1 MADTRF
7 FITTPIY
14 YVNFKPHIGTSYTT
28 ILTDVMSR
36 VMRLRGRQALLVTGS
51 DEHSQ
56 NIADLAAEAGMTPR
70 AYTDT
75 IIPKFTDCWELI
87 QIQDYRFER
96 TSDAKHRETVQAFWQ
111 RIFDR
116 GDVYKGEYA
125 GWYHTSNNEFLDEDA
140 VPENPEADPRLKYL
154 TEESYFF
161 KLSAYQDWLLEFHQ
175 ANPEYVVPGFRR
187 NEMLNR
193 IKEGLRDICISRT
206 STDWGI
212 PLPWDEAHVFYVWV
226 DALLTYLTGSGFDIA
241 AFNATRDGEG
251 RSSEVRDVLWETTR
265 EDLKSQPE
273 GNHWPADLHVMAKDI
288 PWFHAVIWPAMWASF
303 GGPPPKKMLVHG
315 YWRFDGEKM
324 SKSLGNVVDPYDAA
338 KIVGVDGLRYF
349 LMREVPAG
357 RDGNFNYEALIS
369 RYNYDLANDLGNLVH
384 RTLSLLHQSF
394 EGRLPEAEKVRDEAD
409 ERIAAARQEAID
421 TVLPA
426 YEALRFSEALQ
437 EIWSLVSLA
446 NKYVDEK
453 KPWELKKRPERAG
466 EIATMYYQLIN
477 AIRTVVLLAYP
488 VIPGAANRFWQL
500 LGLEGNLEEQRVDA
514 LSQTVEAGHVLRRSE
529 VVFQRVDAKVLAQ
542 AKGDGGKDGAQ
553 AKGGKRQGGKGKR
566 GEQGRGEQGRGEQGR
581 GEQGRGEQGRGEQG
595 KKAKKKAPAPL
606 PEGMIAI
613 DDFGKVDLR
622 LAEIR
627 AAEKV
632 EKADKLLAL
641 KVFDGE
647 RERSIVAGIA
657 AWYSPEALIGK
668 RVAIVAN
675 LAPVKL
681 RGVLS
686 EGMVLAA
693 EDGQGRLS
701 VLSPDREVDV
711 GSKVR

>member
-1 MADTRF
+1 MADNTF
-7 FITTPIY
+7 YITTPIY

-36 VMRLRGRQALLVTGS
+36 VMRLRGREALLVTGS

-56 NIADLAAEAGMTPR
+56 NIADLAAEAQMTPR

-75 IIPKFTDCWELI
+75 IIPKFTECWELI

-96 TSDAKHRETVQAFWQ
+96 TSDAKHHKVVQAFWQ
-111 RIFDR
+111 RLYDR

-125 GWYHTSNNEFLDEDA
+125 GWYHTSDNRYLEEDE
-140 VPENPEADPRLKYL
+140 VPENPEEHPRLKYL
-154 TEESYFF
+154 TEESYYF
-161 KLSAYQDWLLEFHQ
+161 KLSAYQDWLLEFHEK
-175 ANPEYVVPGFRR
+175 NPGFVVPDFRR

-193 IKEGLRDICISRT
+193 IKGGLKDICISRT

-212 PLPWDEAHVFYVWV
+212 PLPWDAGHVFYVWV
-226 DALLTYLTGSGFDIA
+226 DALLTYLTGSGFDVE
-241 AFNATRDGEG
+241 AFNATRDAEG
-251 RSSEVRDVLWETTR
+251 RSSEVADVLWETTR

-303 GGPPPKKMLVHG
+303 GGPPPKQLLVHG
-315 YWRFDGEKM
+315 YWQFDGEKM

-394 EGRLPEAEKVRDEAD
+394 DGKLPEAEKVRDEAD
-409 ERIAAARQEAID
+409 ERIAAARQAAID
-421 TVLPA
+421 KVLPA

-437 EIWSLVSLA
+437 EVWSLVSLA

-453 KPWELKKRPERAG
+453 KPWELKKKPEREG

-477 AIRTVVLLAYP
+477 TIRAVALLAYP

-500 LGLEGNLEEQRVDA
+500 LGLEGTLEEQREQA
-514 LSQTVEAGHVLRRSE
+514 LSQTIEPGHALNRSE

-542 AKGDGGKDGAQ
+542 AKGEGAEEGKG
-553 AKGGKRQGGKGKR
+553 AKGAEQGKGK
-566 GEQGRGEQGRGEQGR
+566 QQ
-581 GEQGRGEQGRGEQG
+581 QG
-595 KKAKKKAPAPL
+595 KKKKKKEAEPL
-606 PEGMIAI
+606 PEGMVSI
-613 DDFGKVDLR
+613 DDFGKLELR
-622 LAEIR
+622 VAEIR

-657 AWYSPEALIGK
+657 KWYSPEELVGK
-668 RVAIVAN
+668 RVTIVAN
-675 LAPVKL
+675 LPPVKL

-701 VLSPDREVDV
+701 VLSPEREVDV
-711 GSKVR
+711 GTKVR